1 MPVITANSVLT
12 PAGWTQ
18 PSSVTVDDAGV
29 IVDIAPT
36 NGPVQHRSLVPG
48 FVDLQVNGV
57 DDIDVS
63 RADGS
68 DWIRIGKL
76 LVEQGVTSW
85 CPTLVTAP
93 LSRYDQ
99 PLRRIAEAQA
109 HAQALG
115 GPAIIGAHLEGPF
128 LGGAPGAHRRD
139 MLAPID
145 LAWLASLP
153 SIVRLVTLAPE
164 LKLAAEAIALLV
176 ERNIVVSLG
185 HSTPSLDQCTAAVE
199 AGAAMA
205 THLFNAM
212 SGVHHR
218 EPGLA
223 GYALVND
230 RLTVGLIADLIH
242 LHPLAIELA
251 FRAKPAEGV
260 VLVTDAVAWRAGTA
274 GAVGLSMSDGAPRL
288 ADGTL
293 AGSALTMDAAIRNV
307 VNHCSVSLEQAVRA
321 ASSNPARLI
330 GCADRG
336 VIAVGQRGDLVE
348 LDDEVRVGAVWLN
361 GVRAR

>member
-18 PSSVTVDDAGV
+18 PSSVTVDNTGF

-36 NGPVQHRSLVPG
+36 SGPVQHRSLVPG

-63 RADGS
+63 RARGS
-68 DWIRIGKL
+68 DWIRIGQL
-76 LVEQGVTSW
+76 LIEQGVTSW

-93 LSRYDQ
+93 LSRYE
-99 PLRRIAEAQA
+99 LSLGRIADAQA
-109 HAQALG
+109 QAQLL
-115 GPAIIGAHLEGPF
+115 PAIIGAHLEGPF
-128 LGGAPGAHRRD
+128 LGGSPGAHRRD

-153 SIVRLVTLAPE
+153 NIVRLVTLAPE
-164 LKLAAEAIALLV
+164 LELAAEAIALLV
-176 ERNIVVSLG
+176 ERNILVSLG
-185 HSTPSLDQCTAAVE
+185 HSTPSLQHCAAAVE

-205 THLFNAM
+205 THLFNGM

-218 EPGLA
+218 DPGLA
-223 GYALVND
+223 AYALVND
-230 RLTVGLIADLIH
+230 HLRVGLIADLIH
-242 LHPLAIELA
+242 LHPLVIELA
-251 FRAKPAEGV
+251 FRAKHPEGV
-260 VLVTDAVAWRAGTA
+260 VLVTDAVAWRAGTV
-274 GAVGLSMSDGAPRL
+274 GAVGLTMSDGAPRL
-288 ADGTL
+288 TDGTL
-293 AGSALTMDAAIRNV
+293 AGSALTMDEAIRNV

-321 ASSNPARLI
+321 ASTNPARLI

-336 VIAVGQRGDLVE
+336 AIAVGQRGDLVE
-348 LDDEVRVGAVWLN
+348 LDDELRVGAVWLN

>member
-1 MPVITANSVLT
+1 VSVITANSVLT
-12 PAGWTQ
+12 PGGWTQ
-18 PSSVTVDDAGV
+18 PSSVTVDDAGF

-36 NGPVQHRSLVPG
+36 SGPVQHRSLVPG

-63 RADGS
+63 RAADH
-68 DWIRIGKL
+68 DWIRIGEL
-76 LVEQGVTSW
+76 LLEQGVTSW

-93 LSRYDQ
+93 LSRYEQ
-99 PLRRIAEAQA
+99 PLRRIAE
-109 HAQALG
+109 AQALG

-145 LAWLASLP
+145 LAWLAALP
-153 SIVRLVTLAPE
+153 DIVRLVTLAPE
-164 LKLAAEAIALLV
+164 LELAAEAIELLV
-176 ERNIVVSLG
+176 ERHIVVSLG
-185 HSTPSLDQCTAAVE
+185 HSTPSIAQCDAAVE

-205 THLFNAM
+205 THLFNGM

-218 EPGLA
+218 DPGLA
-223 GYALVND
+223 AYALVND

-242 LHPLAIELA
+242 VHPLAIELA
-251 FRAKPAEGV
+251 FRAKPADGV

-288 ADGTL
+288 ANGTL
-293 AGSALTMDAAIRNV
+293 AGSALTMDQAIRNV
-307 VNHCSVSLEQAVRA
+307 VNHCSVPLEQAVRA
-321 ASSNPARLI
+321 ASTNPAHLI

-336 VIAVGQRGDLVE
+336 AIAVGKRADLVE
-348 LDDEVRVGAVWLN
+348 LDDELRVGGVWLN